1 MNLMDADVLRSILI
15 FFLVAI
21 YLISISFLSRRKL
34 SVWAYA
40 FWGIFALLLPAFGP
54 FFLIAYRP
62 GEPGKKVW
70 GCNLKKTVQ
79 RFRKPELT

>member
-1 MNLMDADVLRSILI
+1 MLI

-21 YLISISFLSRRKL
+21 YLVSVSFLGYRKM
-34 SVWAYA
+34 SAKAYA

-62 GEPGKKVW
+62 GKAGGSFW
-70 GCNLKKTVQ
+70 GCIFKKATQ
-79 RFRKPELT
+79 SFRKLELS